1 MAQIGQQVTLDSVQ
15 LVYQGNVYTL
25 YCDRTKF
32 KFAPKSV
39 TPGETIFYTSNM
51 IMADG
56 IKNEANMLTISI
68 ANTLQNYNT
77 VISGNL
83 SNIGQYDS
91 MILQGTRSD
100 GTLVNYQATGVIRNT
115 RFEFDLGASGAG
127 TVDMTFTCATFV

>member
-1 MAQIGQQVTLDSVQ
+1 
-15 LVYQGNVYTL
+15 
-25 YCDRTKF
+25 
-32 KFAPKSV
+32 
-39 TPGETIFYTSNM
+39 M

-56 IKNEANMLTISI
+56 VKNEANMLTISI
-68 ANTLQNYNT
+68 ANTLQNYST

>member
-1 MAQIGQQVTLDSVQ
+1 MVLINSKYEILQLLGEGTFGKIYEGINTLTNELIAIKIQ
-15 LVYQGNVYTL
+15 KTL
-25 YCDRTKF
+25 F
-32 KFAPKSV
+32 V
-39 TPGETIFYTSNM
+39 NIL
-51 IMADG
+51 
-56 IKNEANMLTISI
+56 KNEANMLTISI